1 MQWDAKLAIFKT
13 TSMSARISDFARAA
27 YIRSFHTV
35 RLDGWQL
42 FDVFVMLSASKCS
55 ADAKKVCICY
65 PFDKTQKLTPSKTFF
80 IPIIVI
86 CIKSLLG
93 ACYNMVGNATH

>member
-35 RLDGWQL
+35 RLDGKNIEVVDSFWCL
-42 FDVFVMLSASKCS
+42 CD
-55 ADAKKVCICY
+55 
-65 PFDKTQKLTPSKTFF
+65 
-80 IPIIVI
+80 VI
-86 CIKSLLG
+86 CKQ
-93 ACYNMVGNATH
+93 M

>member
-27 YIRSFHTV
+27 CIRSFHTV

-42 FDVFVMLSASKCS
+42 LMSLWCYLQASVVQMQKKFASA
-55 ADAKKVCICY
+55 
-65 PFDKTQKLTPSKTFF
+65 
-80 IPIIVI
+80 IPLIKP
-86 CIKSLLG
+86 KSLLPQKLSLFQS
-93 ACYNMVGNATH
+93 